1 LSPRFYG
8 LHPELRCS
16 SSYLFKRVGLSIE
29 LAECSVGWCIGMA
42 ILGKDKLLELIEN
55 YKCFYPFDLNLL
67 DGDSYVLTVKD
78 ETTLQY
84 LEHRNLIS
92 NEIVFTP
99 PNYVAHLTAKSRYGR
114 VGLSFLNA
122 AKVHSGFIGRLA
134 LELVNL
140 SNERAP
146 ITIKR
151 GDPLIHIEFI
161 TRIGEPSPY
170 IGEYQFQYMSDD
182 EVKMYAPIL
191 RKVFKN
197 YDELAKI
204 WFKNRPKL

>member
-1 LSPRFYG
+1 MG
-8 LHPELRCS
+8 
-16 SSYLFKRVGLSIE
+16 
-29 LAECSVGWCIGMA
+29 

-55 YKCFYPFDLNLL
+55 HRCVYPFDLNLL
-67 DGDSYVLTVKD
+67 DGDSYVLTVRN

-99 PNYVAHLTAKSRYGR
+99 TNYVAHLTAKSKYGR
-114 VGLSFLNA
+114 IGLSFLNA
-122 AKVHSGFIGRLA
+122 AKVHSGFVGRLA

-140 SNERAP
+140 SNERAS

-170 IGEYQFQYMSDD
+170 IGEYQFQYMSD
-182 EVKMYAPIL
+182 EEIRMYIPIL
-191 RKVFKN
+191 RRVFKN

-204 WFKNRPKL
+204 WFDKESKG